1 MATLLR
7 GLSFARHRIMAVP
20 FFSIVTPSSGRRPRA
35 LALAM
40 SSVEVALRRAHEA
53 GVDVQVEMLVG
64 FDGLR
69 PDEFVPAP
77 FVRHVVFP
85 FEGRFGNAIRH
96 GLIKGARG
104 DRLLFVDDD
113 NALSPHALLAFTQVE
128 DADLI
133 IGRIDT
139 SRAFKEPFLPRQRAG
154 GELVVQGNIDPL
166 CLCVRTDLVRIRCG
180 GWDGHGG
187 YESDYLNILKYYRR
201 ARTVAFIQDIVGV
214 YDAGRS
220 LDAEGLNSRQARTEG
235 ILRAGQGL
243 PSARPWRTHG

>member
-1 MATLLR
+1 MVM
-7 GLSFARHRIMAVP
+7 SARC
-20 FFSIVTPSSGRRPRA
+20 FSIITPSSGRRPKA

-40 SSVEVALRRAHEA
+40 SSVETAQRRAHEA
-53 GVDVQVEMLVG
+53 GFDVQVEMLVG

-69 PDEFVPAP
+69 PDAFVPTP

-96 GLIKGARG
+96 GLIKNAKG
-104 DRLLFVDDD
+104 DYLLFVDDD
-113 NALSPHALLAFTQVE
+113 NALSPTALLAYMQAK

-139 SRAFKEPFLPRQRAG
+139 SRAFKEPFLPCERVG

-180 GWDGHGG
+180 GWDSHGG

-201 ARTVAFIQDIVGV
+201 ARKVVFLQDIVGV
-214 YDAGRS
+214 YDAGRG
-220 LDAEGLNSRQARTEG
+220 LDDDGLNARQVRTEG
-235 ILRAGQGL
+235 VLRAGQGL
-243 PSARPWRTHG
+243 PSASPWRTHG